1 MPKISRRAS
10 QTPSSKIRRVF
21 NKSLGHDDWVKFTVG
36 EPDFDTDQT
45 IIEAAYQA
53 ALMGNTHYVHNA
65 GIFPLRQQLAK
76 KFYEDQH
83 LTVNPET
90 ELMVTNGGTEAI
102 YLALQAIVET
112 GDEVIMPGPQWDSLS
127 YAYHFK
133 PWQGSD
139 LQSP

>member
-53 ALMGNTHYVHNA
+53 ALMGNTHM
-65 GIFPLRQQLAK
+65 F
-76 KFYEDQH
+76 
-83 LTVNPET
+83 T
-90 ELMVTNGGTEAI
+90 
-102 YLALQAIVET
+102 
-112 GDEVIMPGPQWDSLS
+112 MPGFF
-127 YAYHFK
+127 HF
-133 PWQGSD
+133 GS
-139 LQSP
+139 SWRKNFMRINI